1 MYLSFDLI
9 IEIFEVGKMYL
20 FLGGVYF
27 DDKKF
32 LFNILVIKKL
42 LLFELLIVFL
52 RQYIGLDGICCVEVG
67 DIVLKG

>member
-42 LLFELLIVFL
+42 LLFEILIVFL
-52 RQYIGLDGICCVEVG
+52 R
-67 DIVLKG
+67 